1 MKIII
6 SIFII
11 LAILYFC
18 KEHIER
24 KSNKLIQNLE
34 EYAKKEKIEQQES
47 KILERKAIKRTVN
60 KRKKIYR

>member
-11 LAILYFC
+11 LAVLYFY
-18 KEHIER
+18 KEYAER

-34 EYAKKEKIEQQES
+34 EYAKKEKIKQQKS
-47 KILERKAIKRTVN
+47 KILERKVIKRTSN
-60 KRKKIYR
+60 KRKKVYG

>member
-11 LAILYFC
+11 LAVLYFY
-18 KEHIER
+18 KKYAER

-34 EYAKKEKIEQQES
+34 EFAKKEKIKQQKS
-47 KILERKAIKRTVN
+47 KILERKVIKRTSN
-60 KRKKIYR
+60 KRKKVYG